1 MPSLTVQAPDP
12 VQVDSS
18 SQPVA
23 GPSGSGSTTTERRSR
38 TADRAGESSG
48 ASQRDRLTGTAPSV
62 RADRSGGEAGPRGG
76 GVRGG
81 GAGRGGAGRG
91 GTRRDGPPEGRETA
105 QLYPDLTVK
114 TLAPRIDVTRR
125 EETRDVTH
133 RATRTG
139 GQRRERGGGA
149 DPGELADL
157 YASGERGRARYPSD
171 VGRVVEKLYREIER
185 KTRIERERRGL

>member
-18 SQPVA
+18 SQRA
-23 GPSGSGSTTTERRSR
+23 AEPSGSGSTTTESRSG
-38 TADRAGESSG
+38 TADRTGESSG

-81 GAGRGGAGRG
+81 GSGRG